1 MFVLTNYVRL
11 SNQSSDYMI
20 ADVGSVLE
28 NDAGTMGGH
37 VSIGLDRRLYDYNC
51 YHFNIGS
58 LGTDLASYVRQQSA
72 QTGFAVSSGIR
83 TQPAITN
90 LLSADDSVATA
101 EYSTLL
107 PDLAVL
113 KWDF

>member
-37 VSIGLDRRLYDYNC
+37 VSIGLDRSD
-51 YHFNIGS
+51 NIEIG
-58 LGTDLASYVRQQSA
+58 L
-72 QTGFAVSSGIR
+72 
-83 TQPAITN
+83 
-90 LLSADDSVATA
+90 
-101 EYSTLL
+101 
-107 PDLAVL
+107 
-113 KWDF
+113 